1 MSCLLGARFNMRATI
16 LRQVGADVD
25 GSQGHWETIT
35 DPISGAIERV
45 WIVDSD
51 NNPGNGVQK
60 IVVNCMARGI
70 TNGGIRVAGTTQRYS
85 NLYENIDW
93 VVMTIPKSVIITKRD
108 RVTEISNST
117 GEIIWTEEELEGNPA
132 TIFLAMG
139 STPVIDPFGNHIE
152 NTCLLQ
158 RAEVQKP

>member
-25 GSQGHWETIT
+25 GSQGSWQTIT

-45 WIVDSD
+45 WIEDID
-51 NNPGNGVQK
+51 PGTPGVQK
-60 IVVNCMARGI
+60 IVINCMARGI

-85 NLYENIDW
+85 NIYENIDW
-93 VVMTIPKSVIITKRD
+93 VVMTIPKSVVLTKRD
-108 RVTEISNST
+108 RVTDISNAN
-117 GEIIWTEEELEGNPA
+117 GDIIWKEEEIEGQPS

-139 STPVIDPFGNHIE
+139 STPVVDPFGNHIE
-152 NTCLLQ
+152 STCLLQ

>member
-25 GSQGHWETIT
+25 GSQGGWQTII
-35 DPISGAIERV
+35 DPISGAPKRV
-45 WIVDSD
+45 WIEDSD
-51 NNPGNGVQK
+51 PITPGVQK
-60 IVVNCMARGI
+60 ITINCMARGI

-85 NLYENIDW
+85 NLYDNIDW
-93 VVMTIPKSVIITKRD
+93 VVLTVPKSVVLTKRD
-108 RVTEISNST
+108 RVTDISNSN
-117 GEIIWTEEELEGNPA
+117 GDLIWREEEFEGSPA

-152 NTCLLQ
+152 STCLLQ